1 MNKQIEYKS
10 TYNESRG
17 LSEPKWGQLMSEISP
32 DYPTQCPTCGSHN
45 MYASAHPDD
54 PEEIF
59 LHETVRCGDCG
70 HITDWYKALSAYEHH
85 YTDTPIPVARAPRV
99 LNRRADM
106 IPPDAIYV
114 GRPSKHGN
122 KYRIG
127 MIYQG
132 KRLTR
137 GDCIELYKRDLEDL
151 VKQRPEVLKEIQ
163 GELKGKDLVCWCAP
177 LSCHADIL
185 LELAN
190 KKEVMHEHA

>member
-17 LSEPKWGQLMSEISP
+17 LSEPKWGPLMSEISP

-45 MYASAHPDD
+45 MYASAHPND

-59 LHETVRCGDCG
+59 PHETVRCGDCG
-70 HITDWYKALSAYEHH
+70 HITDWYEALSAYEHH
-85 YTDTPIPVARAPRV
+85 YTDTPLPVARTPRV
-99 LNRRADM
+99 LNRRVDM
-106 IPPDAIYV
+106 IPPDALYV
-114 GRPSKHGN
+114 GRPSKWGN
-122 KYRIG
+122 QFKIG
-127 MIYQG
+127 IDGTREEVVELFRAEMDD
-132 KRLTR
+132 RLKSVPSLITN
-137 GDCIELYKRDLEDL
+137 
-151 VKQRPEVLKEIQ
+151 LKE
-163 GELKGKDLVCWCAP
+163 ELQGKDLVCWCAP